1 MEQREIRAMLEQ
13 VAKGEMNVDDAML
26 QLKRRPMR
34 IWALPKSDTHR
45 ALRQGAAEVIYGAGK
60 TARQIADIASA
71 MYERGQNTILITRMD
86 QEKAGVV
93 AEALPLGTTP

>member
-34 IWALPKSDTHR
+34 IWLCQIDTHR
-45 ALRQGAAEVIYGAGK
+45 ALRQVP
-60 TARQIADIASA
+60 R
-71 MYERGQNTILITRMD
+71 R
-86 QEKAGVV
+86 
-93 AEALPLGTTP
+93 